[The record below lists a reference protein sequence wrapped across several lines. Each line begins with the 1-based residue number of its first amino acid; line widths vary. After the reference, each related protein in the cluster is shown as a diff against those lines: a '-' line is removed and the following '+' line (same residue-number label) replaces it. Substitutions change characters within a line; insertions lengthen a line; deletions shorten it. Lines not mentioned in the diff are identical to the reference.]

1 MFMVD
6 FSFSDVICGGAFRD
20 SIVAHRKGKSKQPV
34 FELILPLVGSVERE
48 SQKLRIKTDPE
59 PFVFLIIPPQR

>member
-20 SIVAHRKGKSKQPV
+20 SIVAHWKGKSKQPV

-48 SQKLRIKTDPE
+48 SQKLRIN
-59 PFVFLIIPPQR
+59 IN